1 MSFVHP
7 DLANLEQLYIRTRAD
22 VTSGRLQGQE
32 GIARVQSNTV
42 VDAAGRVWMVD
53 PMSPDPQRAT
63 FKMIAPGQAPVHA
76 DPSQYQ
82 PASGAAAPYD
92 MGTMG
97 GYPPQMM
104 PMEAPEKKGRFRRDK
119 SSAAVKPAGG
129 ALGKVRELPKWI
141 WLAGASALLLLLVA
155 FRVLSGG
162 APASDTQGTTVPSGP
177 GTTLTTGSSVVPATT
192 LPGSETTL
200 PGAATTIPGTAT
212 TIPGTATTTPVV
224 TTELS
229 AALVT
234 DLIAA
239 LESLEISRA
248 QTAVAEPLDQVA
260 YATFIAKHQSGQR
273 ITIVGEPVAFAG
285 TPAASVTL
293 QRTSAQ
299 GAQVSTETVVLTQDP
314 VSLSWRF
321 RSLPTL

>member
-1 MSFVHP
+1 VSFVHP

-32 GIARVQSNTV
+32 GIARVQANTV

-63 FKMIAPGQAPVHA
+63 FKMIAPGQAPVPA

-82 PASGAAAPYD
+82 ASSAAAPYD

-129 ALGKVRELPKWI
+129 TLGKVRELPKWI

-162 APASDTQGTTVPSGP
+162 APSSDTQGTTVPSGP
-177 GTTLTTGSSVVPATT
+177 GTTLSSGTSVLPATT
-192 LPGSETTL
+192 LPGSETV

-212 TIPGTATTTPVV
+212 TIPGTATTAPVLS
-224 TTELS
+224 TELS
-229 AALVT
+229 VALVT
-234 DLIAA
+234 DLVAS

-248 QTAVAEPLDQVA
+248 QTVVAEPLDQVA

-273 ITIVGEPVAFAG
+273 ITIVGEPVAFSG

-299 GAQVSTETVVLTQDP
+299 GAQVATETVVLTQDP